1 MVVLNKIYTK
11 TGDDGTTALG
21 TGERRLKYDLRVEA
35 YGTVDEANACIGIA
49 RVQLSADNGD
59 IDAMLSR
66 IQNDLFD
73 LGADLATPD
82 TGVKLEY
89 EPLRIVHAQVE
100 RIEGDIDTLNARLS
114 PLRSF
119 ILPGGSP
126 AAAAL
131 HLARTVARR
140 AERAMVELGERPGEH
155 VNAEGIKYMNRVSD
169 FLFVAARAVNDNGAD
184 DVLWVPGEN
193 R

>member
-11 TGDDGTTALG
+11 TGDDGTTGLG
-21 TGERRLKYDLRVEA
+21 NGERRKKYDLRVES
-35 YGTVDEANACIGIA
+35 YGTVDETNACIGMA
-49 RVQLSADNGD
+49 RLHLETGSEMDQAL
-59 IDAMLSR
+59 MR

-82 TGVKLEY
+82 DGKPFEY
-89 EPLRIVHAQVE
+89 EPLRVTDAQVE
-100 RIEGDIDTLNARLS
+100 RIENEIDDLNAKLD

-119 ILPGGSP
+119 VLPGGSAV
-126 AAAAL
+126 AANL

-140 AERAMVELGERPGEH
+140 AERLIVELAQNENEN
-155 VNAEGIKYMNRVSD
+155 VSKACALYMNRISD
-169 FLFVAARAVNDNGAD
+169 YLFVAARASNNLGKD
-184 DVLWVPGEN
+184 DVLWVPGQN